1 MHRPILCLYDLIGL
15 ARMKEKEIKKCCQLG
30 AKKMER
36 EGIGTERKCD
46 GLGRKR
52 VKHYHTMHSLHK
64 SFELLKVV
72 SLHENRAKPEIGKN
86 R

>member
-1 MHRPILCLYDLIGL
+1 MHANKLFLSSLYSISKPTQNPKKKK
-15 ARMKEKEIKKCCQLG
+15 KERK
-30 AKKMER
+30 
-36 EGIGTERKCD
+36 GIGTERKCD
-46 GLGRKR
+46 GIGRRK

-72 SLHENRAKPEIGKN
+72 SLHENRAKPEIGKD